1 MSKFQRRHYE
11 AIAEVLAFSDASDQT
26 ITMFVNM
33 FGRDNYNFDSH
44 RFRGRIAGLK
54 SPAN

>member
-54 SPAN
+54 SPAI

>member
-11 AIAEVLAFSDASDQT
+11 VIAEVLSQSHVTEAT
-26 ITMFVNM
+26 IISFILMFE
-33 FGRDNYNFDSH
+33 RDNCNFDRN

-54 SPAN
+54 SPVI